1 MPMGPNY
8 KPGRM
13 EAGKIKAK
21 QIEAT
26 GAKIVIAPCHNCY
39 DQIHDLG
46 EKFNLGIEVLS
57 LKEALRKMLVI
68 PEKFKPVSVS
78 P

>member
-57 LKEALRKMLVI
+57 T
-68 PEKFKPVSVS
+68 
-78 P
+78 